1 MSQTNGGP
9 TPQNDKSD
17 YEKQLEMYKK
27 QLEEKL
33 KKLEHIYIDTQVLI
47 NKNAGYYG
55 EVLYSTSP
63 LFKI

>member
-1 MSQTNGGP
+1 MSQTDGGP

-17 YEKQLEMYKK
+17 YEK
-27 QLEEKL
+27 KL
-33 KKLEHIYIDTQVLI
+33 VHTYIDTQVLI

-55 EVLYSTSP
+55 EVLCSTSS